1 MVHSLE
7 STFKTRFQALVL
19 AGLPEN
25 ERNRLTNEFYFPQGQ
40 ADIVVLLSNYNN
52 PLILIEFKNTPI
64 RDLVSRPK
72 K

>member
-1 MVHSLE
+1 VVHSLE